1 MRGMDLKTL
10 SGEIRGGRFSSIYL
24 FYGKEEYLMEEYIK
38 GIEKKLL
45 AEEDRDFNFNEYDL
59 KETSIQEVLTN
70 AETFPFMCEKRIVLA
85 RNAFFLTASRV
96 TSNVEHNLDDFIR
109 YIHNPPEYTVLIIVI
124 PGEKPDERKKAV
136 KELKKQ
142 GVCIEFQPLREGEIY
157 SWIQREV
164 KKNRVEIENEA
175 VSALINLIG
184 NDLRSLQ
191 KELSKMALYVGEG
204 GMITSGVVNLLASRH
219 VEQNIFQLVE
229 YAARKDTEKALR
241 EYYDLLL
248 NKEEPI
254 KILVLLA
261 RQFRILLQIKIMGD
275 RGYPPQQIA
284 QSIGLKPF
292 IFKKAYDQA
301 RFFTQKELIGIL
313 SDLAKE
319 DYRIKSGQVDKNLA
333 IELFIMSLNTRRSDL

>member
-1 MRGMDLKTL
+1 MDLKTL
-10 SGEIRGGRFSSIYL
+10 SGEIRDGHFSSIYL

-45 AEEDRDFNFNEYDL
+45 TEEERDFNFNEYDL
-59 KETSIQEVLTN
+59 KETSIQEVLID
-70 AETFPFMCEKRIVLA
+70 AETFPFMSEKRIVLA
-85 RNAFFLTASRV
+85 RNAYFLTSTRV
-96 TSNVEHNLDDFIR
+96 SSTVEHDIDTFIS
-109 YIHNPPEYTVLIIVI
+109 YIHNPPEYTVFILVI
-124 PGEKPDERKKAV
+124 PGEKPDERKKVV

-142 GVCIEFQPLREGEIY
+142 GSCIEFHPLRENNLF

-164 KKNRVEIENEA
+164 KKNRVGIENEA
-175 VSALINLIG
+175 VSTLLNVIG
-184 NDLRSLQ
+184 NDLRSLRQ
-191 KELSKMALYVGEG
+191 ELSKMALYVGEG
-204 GMITSGVVNLLASRH
+204 GTITNEVVHLLASRH
-219 VEQNIFQLVE
+219 IEQNIFQLVE
-229 YAARKDTEKALR
+229 YAARKDIENALR

-261 RQFRILLQIKIMGD
+261 RQFRILLQIKIMAD
-275 RGYPPQQIA
+275 RGYPPQKIA

-292 IFKKAYDQA
+292 VFKKAYDQA
-301 RFFTQKELIGIL
+301 RFFTQKELVGIL

-319 DYRIKSGQVDKNLA
+319 DYRIKSGQVDKNMA